1 MANKIPLKAIYSGS
15 NTSALSELQSGDT
28 IAVSYIDGLQTGLDA
43 KVPLAGGT
51 MTGNLN
57 FGDNNK
63 IQIGASQDLDIW
75 HDSSNNHSYI
85 RENGTGDLKILAAN
99 LKFANQGNGKDY
111 IICTDGGAV
120 DLYHNNIRKLLT
132 TATGID
138 VTGTTQT
145 DSLTVQGAITEQET
159 TKTASFTPSL
169 TADGTIFDCS
179 GTMTITMP
187 TATAGKSFTII
198 DSGSGTLSWSGTIKW
213 PSATAPVPSGSTI
226 YSFISN
232 GTNWYGMMAGTGF
245 A

>member
-28 IAVSYIDGLQTGLDA
+28 IAVSYIDGLQAGLDA

-51 MTGNLN
+51 MTGHLD
-57 FGDNNK
+57 FTDTSRIRLGV
-63 IQIGASQDLDIW
+63 SQDLHLF
-75 HDSSNNHSYI
+75 HDANNSYI
-85 RENGTGDLKILAAN
+85 QDRGTGDLKI
-99 LKFANQGNGKDY
+99 QGTSLSLRSYSTDEDFIYCAENGS
-111 IICTDGGAV
+111 V
-120 DLYHNNIRKLLT
+120 QLFHNNVAKFQT
-132 TATGID
+132 TSTGID

-169 TADGTIFDCS
+169 TADGTIFDVS
-179 GTMTITMP
+179 GTITVTMP
-187 TATAGKSFTII
+187 AATAGKSFTII

-226 YSFISN
+226 YSFVSN

>member
-28 IAVSYIDGLQTGLDA
+28 IAVSYIDGLQAGLDA

-63 IQIGASQDLDIW
+63 VQVGASQDGYLT
-75 HDSSNNHSYI
+75 HDGSHTI
-85 RENGTGDLKILAAN
+85 LVDNGTGNLTLKSNGAGINFQKGDSETLAS
-99 LKFANQGNGKDY
+99 FS
-111 IICTDGGAV
+111 TDGTCTLRFDNTAR
-120 DLYHNNIRKLLT
+120 IST
-132 TATGID
+132 TSSGID

-169 TADGTIFDCS
+169 TTDGTIFDVS
-179 GTMTITMP
+179 GTITVTMP
-187 TATAGKSFTII
+187 AATAGKSFTII

-226 YSFISN
+226 YSFVSN